1 MNRWTQILKDELS
14 LSCCNERPFVCD
26 SLPDTCEVIIIGENP
41 ATRLN
46 ANWWGFWDEDSG
58 FNLQRFLERYKETR
72 RNPGPTRKRFDI
84 FRRNGLRC
92 VETNVYRNE
101 RFNGAG
107 PPHVRICNRN
117 ILESLIH
124 NIRCLKGIIAH
135 GNVAHRFIDKC
146 RVPKTVH
153 ICKPA
158 HFRNVSCETIQRIC
172 EKFRQ
177 PNPETNH

>member
-14 LSCCNERPFVCD
+14 LSCCNARPFVCD
-26 SLPDTCEVIIIGENP
+26 GLPDTCKVIIIGENP

-58 FNLQRFLERYKETR
+58 FNLQRFLKRYKETR

-84 FRRNGLRC
+84 FRRNGLEC

-107 PPHVRICNRN
+107 PPHVRICNRT
-117 ILESLIH
+117 ILKMLIH
-124 NIRCLKGIIAH
+124 KMPCLKGIIAH
-135 GNVAHRFIDKC
+135 GNVAHRFVDGL
-146 RVPKTVH
+146 RVPETVH
-153 ICKPA
+153 IYKPT
-158 HFRNVSCETIQRIC
+158 HFRNERFETIKHIC
-172 EKFRQ
+172 QKFKQ
-177 PNPETNH
+177 IEPTTND